1 MSRSIGGAKR
11 GTLSESP
18 LPLIDP
24 HGGDS
29 PSTQHPILHPKPLH
43 PGSGSEIEI
52 EHSDNDN
59 GEVTSDN
66 DTTDSNEVQKNVL
79 IGILNI
85 LVRIKFLN
93 LFIYMSK

>member
-11 GTLSESP
+11 GTSAESP

-43 PGSGSEIEI
+43 PGTGSEIEI

-66 DTTDSNEVQKNVL
+66 DTTDSNEVL

-93 LFIYMSK
+93 LLYIHV